1 MAIGFSGIGAGSDWN
16 NIINQLLQI
25 ESRPLDQLRTREK
38 EIDQQ
43 ISDYGLIKSAID
55 TFKSTVEDLTTTTGL
70 AVFSTSSSDESVVTV
85 SADENAAVSSYDIVV
100 DHLASGDKLA
110 SSAYTDSNT
119 AVGTGSL
126 SITVDGST
134 MNLTVDGSNNT
145 LADLRDAINSAAD
158 NPGVAATILNESGG
172 SRLILTSQE
181 TGAANAISVSF
192 VDGDDGN
199 NTDANGLSRLFHIGV
214 GGDGLAEQVDTAQDA
229 LLYIDGFT
237 VNSASNSVTGAVSG
251 VTFELVAAGSASIG
265 ITRDNTRIEEKIQGL
280 VDAYN
285 TVMEEFEAM
294 EASSLGGDSS
304 LRRMRQ
310 GFVDVLNQVATV
322 DAANAYLF
330 EIGITRDREGVLSLD
345 SSDLADALVN
355 DFDRVSQILTDETT
369 GFANRFYNYA
379 DLLLDVGGVI
389 EAKDESLN
397 NQKDNV
403 QTQIERAELRLDDY
417 EKKLIAQFT
426 ALDQTV
432 AILQSTSSFLT
443 SQLASIQNSS

>member
-1 MAIGFSGIGAGSDWN
+1 MAIGFSGIGSGNDWN
-16 NIINQLLQI
+16 TIINQLLQI
-25 ESRPLDQLRTREK
+25 ESQPLNQLRSREE

-55 TFKSTVEDLTTTTGL
+55 TFKSTVEELTTATGL
-70 AVFSTSSSDESVVTV
+70 AIFSTSTSDESVLTV

-119 AVGTGSL
+119 AVGTGTL

-134 MNLTVDGSNNT
+134 MNLAVDASNNT
-145 LADLRDAINSAAD
+145 LAGLRDAINDAAD

-172 SRLILTSQE
+172 SRLILTSRE
-181 TGAANAISVSF
+181 TGAANAVTVSF
-192 VDGDDGN
+192 VDGDDGS

-229 LLYIDGFT
+229 LLTIDGFT
-237 VNSASNSVTGAVSG
+237 VTSASNSVTSAISG
-251 VTFELVAAGSASIG
+251 VSVELVAAGSASIG
-265 ITRDNTRIEEKIQGL
+265 ITRDNTQIEEKIQGL

-285 TVMEEFEAM
+285 TVMEEFDVM
-294 EASSLGGDSS
+294 EVSSLGGDSS

-330 EIGITRDREGVLSLD
+330 EIGITRDRDGVLSLD
-345 SSDLADALVN
+345 SSDLADALAN
-355 DFDRVSQILTDETT
+355 DFDRVAQILTDETT
-369 GFANRFYNYA
+369 GFGNRFYNYA
-379 DLLLDVGGVI
+379 DLLLDAGGVI
-389 EAKDESLN
+389 DSKDESLN

-403 QTQIERAELRLDDY
+403 QTQIERTELRLDDY
-417 EKKLIAQFT
+417 EKKLIAQFA

-432 AILQSTSSFLT
+432 AILQSTSTFLT
-443 SQLASIQNSS
+443 NQLASLQSS

>member
-16 NIINQLLQI
+16 SIINQLLQI

-110 SSAYTDSNT
+110 SSAYADSNT
-119 AVGTGSL
+119 AVGTGTL

-192 VDGDDGN
+192 VDGDDGS
-199 NTDANGLSRLFHIGV
+199 NTDANGLSRLFHIGA
-214 GGDGLAEQVDTAQDA
+214 GGDGLAEQVETAQDA

-251 VTFELVAAGSASIG
+251 VTFELLAAGSASIG